1 VIHLVHCAGT
11 VDGHLQRNPDAL
23 RLPVAAFDPLVH
35 AVQNRP
41 GKVCLRVRQSV
52 AVVGA
57 GSLAQGEIAFTLQV
71 VTQVA
76 TLPRRPVLQEVSSKS
91 FDEPLVFNDQV
102 LFWLGELRFAS
113 HG

>member
-11 VDGHLQRNPDAL
+11 VDGHLQGNPDAL
-23 RLPVAAFDPLVH
+23 RFPVATLYPLVH

-41 GKVCLRVRQSV
+41 GKVGLRVRQSV
-52 AVVGA
+52 RVVGA
-57 GSLAQGEIAFTLQV
+57 GSFAQGEIAFALQV

-76 TLPRRPVLQEVSSKS
+76 TLPRWPVLQEVSSKS